1 MSKLPDEGVVM
12 GGRDPNGEKTVIK
25 IDTRPMSHAKAKR
38 LVVQMAK
45 KFRKRLKFDAK
56 TGQVLPA

>member
-1 MSKLPDEGVVM
+1 M

-25 IDTRPMSHAKAKR
+25 IDTRLLSHAKAKR

>member
-1 MSKLPDEGVVM
+1 M

-38 LVVQMAK
+38 LMAQLAK
-45 KFRKRLKFDAK
+45 QFRKRLKFDAK
-56 TGQVLPA
+56 SGQVLPA

>member
-1 MSKLPDEGVVM
+1 MD
-12 GGRDPNGEKTVIK
+12 GRDPNAEKTVIK

-38 LVVQMAK
+38 LMERLAK
-45 KFRKRLKFDAK
+45 KFRKRLKFDAN

>member
-1 MSKLPDEGVVM
+1 MKGSSWAVATRTGK
-12 GGRDPNGEKTVIK
+12 NTVIK
-25 IDTRPMSHAKAKR
+25 IDTRPLSHAKAKR

>member
-25 IDTRPMSHAKAKR
+25 VDTRPMPHAKAKR
-38 LVVQMAK
+38 LMERLAK
-45 KFRKRLKFDAK
+45 KFKQRLKFDAK

>member
-1 MSKLPDEGVVM
+1 MSKLPDEGLVM
-12 GGRDPNGEKTVIK
+12 GGRDPNAKRTVIK
-25 IDTRPMSHAKAKR
+25 IDTRPLSHAKAKR
-38 LVVQMAK
+38 LMEQLAK

>member
-1 MSKLPDEGVVM
+1 M
-12 GGRDPNGEKTVIK
+12 GGRDPNAKKTVIK
-25 IDTRPMSHAKAKR
+25 VDTRPLSHAKAKR
-38 LVVQMAK
+38 LMERLAK